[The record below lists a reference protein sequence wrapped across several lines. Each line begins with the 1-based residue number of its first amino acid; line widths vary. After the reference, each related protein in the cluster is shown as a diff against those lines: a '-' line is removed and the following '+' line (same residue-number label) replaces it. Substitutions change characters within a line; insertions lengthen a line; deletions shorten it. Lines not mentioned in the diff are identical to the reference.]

1 MSIALGRHY
10 PLHDHTHN
18 LGFFKPFITL
28 GEQNLY
34 RKSSVNRIIMIF
46 SFFYLCHICYLYFL
60 LHEFILTP
68 LLWLF
73 FTLPLPTSHV
83 PSVLSRSSSYLLW
96 WYRLREV
103 PQACAS
109 STMSQRVPFGEK
121 PDSMFPAGSALLLC
135 CLMSPANLNPHQS
148 LSNSLSHFPYTLSFC
163 GTNSSL
169 SLLGREIRK
178 LQRSDSSGDSGE
190 FLPH

>member
-34 RKSSVNRIIMIF
+34 RKSSVNRIMMVF

-73 FTLPLPTSHV
+73 LHSLSPPL
-83 PSVLSRSSSYLLW
+83 
-96 WYRLREV
+96 
-103 PQACAS
+103 
-109 STMSQRVPFGEK
+109 
-121 PDSMFPAGSALLLC
+121 MFP
-135 CLMSPANLNPHQS
+135 
-148 LSNSLSHFPYTLSFC
+148 LSFLEAHHI
-163 GTNSSL
+163 SSGDTGL
-169 SLLGREIRK
+169 EKCPKPVHLLQWASVSLLGGSQTVCS
-178 LQRSDSSGDSGE
+178 LQAQPCYSVASC
-190 FLPH
+190 LPQILIHINLYQIVSPISLIPFPFVEQTPPSVF